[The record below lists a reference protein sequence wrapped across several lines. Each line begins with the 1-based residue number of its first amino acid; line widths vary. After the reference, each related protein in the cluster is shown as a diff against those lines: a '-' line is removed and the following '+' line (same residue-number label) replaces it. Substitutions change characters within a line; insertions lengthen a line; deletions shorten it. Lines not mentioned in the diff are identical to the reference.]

1 MKLAI
6 VQSEEEIKFIQK
18 NFLQKITYLPL
29 NLESLTYLIINN
41 YSFLNPTNFLP
52 EKFHEETTD
61 YVKNE
66 INKLSLDEFKFHGI
80 KIEYKSQIR
89 FVLNYTILLI
99 ELLNSIIRKKI

>member
-6 VQSEEEIKFIQK
+6 VQSEEEVKFIQ
-18 NFLQKITYLPL
+18 NNILQKITFLPL

-41 YSFLNPTNFLP
+41 YSFLSPTNFLP

-66 INKLSLDEFKFHGI
+66 INKLSLDEFTYHGI
-80 KIEYKSQIR
+80 KIEYKGHIR

-99 ELLNSIIRKKI
+99 ELLNSITKKKI